1 MSDTPRKDSQ
11 TVTADGEPIQSLI
24 HGVRLRPAI
33 TLPDDR
39 GTVCEIMSSDWGF
52 DELPMVYVYQV
63 TIRPQQVKGWV
74 VHRLQDDRIF
84 LSQGTMRAVLYDD
97 RPESPT
103 YKKLNELFISEHNRA
118 LIRIPRGVYHAI
130 QNVGDVDVLFI
141 NAPTRPYNHANPD
154 KFRLPLN
161 NDVIPYRF
169 GGQPKEVQ

>member
-11 TVTADGEPIQSLI
+11 TVTEEGESIQSLI

-130 QNVGDVDVLFI
+130 ENVGNVDVLFI
-141 NAPTRPYNHANPD
+141 NAPTRPYNHADPD